1 MPIHQNI
8 IDNPKSERVRRV
20 ADLSNRRSRA
30 RTGQYVIEGPQSVR
44 EAVRCMPEAVRDV
57 YVAVDDSDGAGHAD
71 TALLVRHGYAQM
83 PDGLYEGIPVPA
95 LLAPIVAEA
104 LPHGVYVHLCSAGVI
119 ERMSRDAQGIVAV
132 GDMQATRNAMTGAA
146 PETPGVGGSGGSP
159 SLVAAFWQ
167 VRDPGNAGT
176 VIRAADAA
184 GCAAV
189 VFVDECVDMFNP
201 KVIRATAGSLF
212 HLPVLTMTTGEF
224 FTWCSERGL
233 AVTAAD
239 VYGTPGNRPVPLP
252 ELLGGDGGRD
262 TDRAVLFGN
271 EARGL
276 PDDVLERSDTVVS
289 IPIYGRAES
298 LNLGTSAAV
307 MLMSMAMSSRFG
319 RM

>member
-1 MPIHQNI
+1 MCL
-8 IDNPKSERVRRV
+8 K
-20 ADLSNRRSRA
+20 
-30 RTGQYVIEGPQSVR
+30 
-44 EAVRCMPEAVRDV
+44 
-57 YVAVDDSDGAGHAD
+57 VDKLGL
-71 TALLVRHGYAQM
+71 TAA
-83 PDGLYEGIPVPA
+83 
-95 LLAPIVAEA
+95 
-104 LPHGVYVHLCSAGVI
+104 
-119 ERMSRDAQGIVAV
+119 
-132 GDMQATRNAMTGAA
+132 
-146 PETPGVGGSGGSP
+146 GSGGLNG
-159 SLVAAFWQ
+159 SLTGLHVAAGIVDLRALIDAQ
-167 VRDPGNAGT
+167 VCD
-176 VIRAADAA
+176 RAADAA

>member
-1 MPIHQNI
+1 MPQT
-8 IDNPKSERVRRV
+8 V
-20 ADLSNRRSRA
+20 
-30 RTGQYVIEGPQSVR
+30 T
-44 EAVRCMPEAVRDV
+44 DV
-57 YVAVDDSDGAGHAD
+57 YVAVSDDPERSRLDPGLA
-71 TALLVRHGYAQM
+71 RHGYEGTPETM
-83 PDGLYEGIPVPA
+83 PDDVPVSA
-95 LLAPIVAEA
+95 LLSPIVAEA
-104 LPHGVYVHLCSAGVI
+104 VKAGLYVHLCSAGVI

-132 GDMQATRNAMTGAA
+132 GDMQATRDAMTGTA
-146 PETPGVGGSGGSP
+146 PETPGVGGSGGHP

>member
-1 MPIHQNI
+1 
-8 IDNPKSERVRRV
+8 
-20 ADLSNRRSRA
+20 
-30 RTGQYVIEGPQSVR
+30 
-44 EAVRCMPEAVRDV
+44 
-57 YVAVDDSDGAGHAD
+57 
-71 TALLVRHGYAQM
+71 
-83 PDGLYEGIPVPA
+83 
-95 LLAPIVAEA
+95 
-104 LPHGVYVHLCSAGVI
+104 
-119 ERMSRDAQGIVAV
+119 
-132 GDMQATRNAMTGAA
+132 
-146 PETPGVGGSGGSP
+146 
-159 SLVAAFWQ
+159 
-167 VRDPGNAGT
+167 
-176 VIRAADAA
+176 
-184 GCAAV
+184 
-189 VFVDECVDMFNP
+189 
-201 KVIRATAGSLF
+201 
-212 HLPVLTMTTGEF
+212 MTTGEF

-262 TDRAVLFGN
+262 ADRAVLFGN

>member
-8 IDNPKSERVRRV
+8 LDNPKSERVRRV
-20 ADLSNRRSRA
+20 ADLSNRRSRERSGRFLA
-30 RTGQYVIEGPQSVR
+30 EGPQSVR
-44 EAVRCMPEAVRDV
+44 EAVRCMPQTVTDV
-57 YVAVDDSDGAGHAD
+57 YVAVSDDPERSRLDPGLA
-71 TALLVRHGYAQM
+71 RHGYEGTPETM
-83 PDGLYEGIPVPA
+83 PDDVPVSA
-95 LLAPIVAEA
+95 LLSPIVAEA
-104 LPHGVYVHLCSAGVI
+104 VKAGLYVHLCSAGVI

-132 GDMQATRNAMTGAA
+132 GDMQATRDAMTGTVH
-146 PETPGVGGSGGSP
+146 ETPGVGGLDGCP

-262 TDRAVLFGN
+262 ADRAVLFGN

>member
-1 MPIHQNI
+1 MWRFRTIRNAPAWTLGWHGTAMRGTPETMP
-8 IDNPKSERVRRV
+8 D
-20 ADLSNRRSRA
+20 
-30 RTGQYVIEGPQSVR
+30 
-44 EAVRCMPEAVRDV
+44 DV
-57 YVAVDDSDGAGHAD
+57 PVS
-71 TALLVRHGYAQM
+71 ALLS
-83 PDGLYEGIPVPA
+83 
-95 LLAPIVAEA
+95 PIVAEA
-104 LPHGVYVHLCSAGVI
+104 VKAGLYVHLCSAGVI

-132 GDMQATRNAMTGAA
+132 GDMQATRDAMTGTVR
-146 PETPGVGGSGGSP
+146 ETPGVGGLDGCP

-212 HLPVLTMTTGEF
+212 HLPVLTMTTEEF
-224 FTWCSERGL
+224 FIWCSERGL

-262 TDRAVLFGN
+262 ADRAVLFGN

>member
-20 ADLSNRRSRA
+20 ADLSNRRSRE
-30 RTGQYVIEGPQSVR
+30 RSGRFLVEGPQSVR
-44 EAVRCMPEAVRDV
+44 EAVRCMPQTVTDV
-57 YVAVDDSDGAGHAD
+57 YVAVSDDPERSRLDPGLA
-71 TALLVRHGYAQM
+71 RHGYEGTPETM
-83 PDGLYEGIPVPA
+83 PDDVPVSA
-95 LLAPIVAEA
+95 LLSPIVAEA
-104 LPHGVYVHLCSAGVI
+104 VKAGLYVHLCSAGVI

-132 GDMQATRNAMTGAA
+132 GDMQVTRDAMTGTVR
-146 PETPGVGGSGGSP
+146 ETPGVGGLDGCP

-262 TDRAVLFGN
+262 ADRAVLFGN